1 MWRMT
6 KKMKKNKR
14 GSILPFAVVL
24 VILLFVMGLALT
36 RLGLN
41 ARMAA
46 ARTTAEISA
55 RAAADA
61 GFAQAIRLMNKSLAK
76 KPWDGTP
83 IPAVSDVMLSGSDA
97 RYSYNVTKKG
107 TYYQVA
113 STGESGIA
121 QRKVYGILTLESLLS
136 GIGVK
141 KVIDLK
147 VGVTFSAKPKSRFA
161 MRTNSIEDNAIILK
175 SGVTIP
181 GDVICGPGG
190 DPDEVINVKST
201 TTILGD
207 SYAAQSEID
216 FPPVVLPD
224 DIKNVPLTPYTY
236 SPGSPIVGSADP
248 NNPMLI
254 KFDSIKI
261 PTGGVQQIK
270 GCCEIYV
277 VGNTILGQS
286 AEFIITEG
294 SSLHLYLGN
303 NMEAKNSN
311 GIDNLNFG
319 NPEALRIYGLDT
331 CQSIDLKAKGDI
343 FFGYVYAPE
352 ADLNVYAKNEISGA
366 FVGKS
371 FTLKNSTKFT
381 YIPPKGSGG
390 LKDPTSYLMLR
401 WWEE

>member
-248 NNPMLI
+248 
-254 KFDSIKI
+254 
-261 PTGGVQQIK
+261 
-270 GCCEIYV
+270 
-277 VGNTILGQS
+277 
-286 AEFIITEG
+286 
-294 SSLHLYLGN
+294 
-303 NMEAKNSN
+303 
-311 GIDNLNFG
+311 
-319 NPEALRIYGLDT
+319 
-331 CQSIDLKAKGDI
+331 
-343 FFGYVYAPE
+343 
-352 ADLNVYAKNEISGA
+352 
-366 FVGKS
+366 
-371 FTLKNSTKFT
+371 TKFT

-390 LKDPTSYLMLR
+390 LEDPTSYLMLR